1 MSWMLS
7 FGVAVALLALFRGQD
22 TVNEGN
28 NLSLSGYHL
37 CTHNETKTVSFLVV
51 HKVPYSVSK
60 PCGGWLLWKTCN
72 VTIYRMIH
80 QTEYK
85 LVTEQVM
92 GCCSGYVQVG
102 HYCALSVNRSGEF
115 SSKPGSCPTADGLHP
130 SSEECDLDIDCP
142 GWQKCC
148 QRSHHSFCSDP
159 ATNYSENGGNRLNA
173 TVTVKTDYQQLM
185 SKDEGLLNH
194 TRLLQAMVTGALQSD
209 VSVYYL
215 STWPVHPYRTATSL
229 LIECNFT
236 LSLYNVTSKLHR
248 LLEHIEEVS
257 SITVQDVDECAHSA
271 LRQCSLWADCNN
283 TVGSYECVCRQGY
296 IDVDPSNPG
305 AHCSADTG
313 VWTTAEPTL
322 TSPALMNTTYPPA
335 SNRTQGPPGNN
346 TTDFFT
352 STEISMTAAPSNT
365 TSVSSNSSQALLWT
379 SSASYSQM
387 NTTVA
392 SALPATTCSSAPP
405 SISSLWSTNVTG
417 TSFSVCWS
425 NHAKTKQTYL
435 VVLRKGSEVIQ
446 TQKISDTTIEV
457 SRLKPGLLYNVT
469 VTPCACG
476 NQGAPLHISVKTYAQ
491 TLDATTRLTNIKFTA
506 DLQNTS
512 SQAYINLSES
522 IIEEIYQSLSPEV
535 KARVDSGQ
543 VRIEIRNFSPGSVMV
558 NFTIVFIPSQSLDI
572 SNVSTAVLQSLKN
585 SSTYTVDQNS
595 TSLNDF
601 NECASGENDCS
612 QSATCNNTWGSYTCV
627 CLFGFTDNDPE
638 RPGRVCQAPTTLET
652 AALPLTTGITPSA
665 TEPAVTTLT
674 TAPEITTDNISTSH
688 MVFTKISTV
697 GQASTIT
704 TSTTNTSPTAIPA
717 AISTIAPTTATNST
731 KSTTALGSAT
741 DDSIQEALSV
751 HCRLAAITVTVTKSF
766 LLSSM
771 IQESALYLGT
781 VGCGING
788 GNDTHVE
795 LTVAWNECDTKLVHN
810 ETHYI
815 TSVNLFNTMDPY
827 TSPTGATEVPRKQ
840 LEVPVM
846 CTYMKS
852 MLISADL
859 SSMGYDIIKDLIVT
873 GSGSFQVSVHLLD
886 GAVPLPYN
894 YSLSREQPVVVE
906 VRLNTSSDQ
915 IKVVINTCWST
926 PTPNPVDAY
935 SHVFLENSCSLNT
948 FTKVMMNGN
957 SSTSRLSVQIF
968 SFVNLKVIYVH
979 CKVQIC
985 LQTESNSCV
994 PDCHQRT
1001 ARSVNALGTRF
1012 GSAGPL
1018 INSDEGALDKELS
1031 TLNVAG
1037 LSILGIGLSLFFV
1050 CSFACLF
1057 YCQRN
1062 RIGHY
1067 NFNVKPKEEKFTYLV
1082 FNT

>member
-1 MSWMLS
+1 
-7 FGVAVALLALFRGQD
+7 
-22 TVNEGN
+22 
-28 NLSLSGYHL
+28 
-37 CTHNETKTVSFLVV
+37 
-51 HKVPYSVSK
+51 
-60 PCGGWLLWKTCN
+60 
-72 VTIYRMIH
+72 MIH

-352 STEISMTAAPSNT
+352 STEISMTATPSNT
-365 TSVSSNSSQALLWT
+365 TSVSSNSSQASLWT

-457 SRLKPGLLYNVT
+457 SGLKPGLLYNVT

-652 AALPLTTGITPSA
+652 AAPPLTTGITPSA

-717 AISTIAPTTATNST
+717 AITTIAPTTATNST

-771 IQESALYLGT
+771 IQESALYLGM

-815 TSVNLFNTMDPY
+815 ASVNLFNTMDPY

-859 SSMGYDIIKDLIVT
+859 SGMGYDIIKDLIVT

-915 IKVVINTCWST
+915 IKVVISTCWST

-1018 INSDEGALDKELS
+1018 INSDEGPLDKELS

>member
-7 FGVAVALLALFRGQD
+7 FGVAVALLALCRGQD
-22 TVNEGN
+22 TVDEGN
-28 NLSLSGYHL
+28 SLCLSGYHL
-37 CTHNETKTVSFLVV
+37 CTHNETKIVSFLVV

-72 VTIYRMIH
+72 VTKYRMIH

-102 HYCALSVNRSGEF
+102 RYCALPVNRSGEF

-148 QRSHHSFCSDP
+148 QRSHRSSCSDP
-159 ATNYSENGGNRLNA
+159 
-173 TVTVKTDYQQLM
+173 
-185 SKDEGLLNH
+185 
-194 TRLLQAMVTGALQSD
+194 
-209 VSVYYL
+209 
-215 STWPVHPYRTATSL
+215 
-229 LIECNFT
+229 
-236 LSLYNVTSKLHR
+236 LHR
-248 LLEHIEEVS
+248 LLKRIEEVS
-257 SITVQDVDECAHSA
+257 SITVRDVDECAHSA
-271 LRQCSLWADCNN
+271 LRRCSLRADCNN
-283 TVGSYECVCRQGY
+283 TVGSYECVCHHGY

-305 AHCSADTG
+305 AHCAADTG
-313 VWTTAEPTL
+313 VWPTAEPTL
-322 TSPALMNTTYPPA
+322 TSPALMNTTSPPA
-335 SNRTQGPPGNN
+335 SNRTQGPPGYN
-346 TTDFFT
+346 TTGFFT

-365 TSVSSNSSQALLWT
+365 TSVSWNSSQASLWT
-379 SSASYSQM
+379 SSASHSQM
-387 NTTVA
+387 NTAVE
-392 SALPATTCSSAPP
+392 SALP
-405 SISSLWSTNVTG
+405 
-417 TSFSVCWS
+417 
-425 NHAKTKQTYL
+425 TKQTYL

-457 SRLKPGLLYNVT
+457 SGLKPGLLYNVT
-469 VTPCACG
+469 VTPRACRKR
-476 NQGAPLHISVKTYAQ
+476 GAPLHISVKTYAQ

-512 SQAYINLSES
+512 SQAYKTLSES
-522 IIEEIYQSLSPEV
+522 ITEEIYQSLSPEV
-535 KARVDSGQ
+535 KAMVDSGR
-543 VRIEIRNFSPGSVMV
+543 VRIEIRNFFPGSVMV

-572 SNVSTAVLQSLKN
+572 SNVSTAVLQSLTN

-612 QSATCNNTWGSYTCV
+612 QSATCNNTWGSYSCV
-627 CLFGFTDNDPE
+627 CLLGFTDNDPE
-638 RPGRVCQAPTTLET
+638 RPGRVCRAPTTLET
-652 AALPLTTGITPSA
+652 AAPPLTTRITP

-674 TAPEITTDNISTSH
+674 TPPEITTDSIST
-688 MVFTKISTV
+688 ISTV
-697 GQASTIT
+697 AQASTIT
-704 TSTTNTSPTAIPA
+704 TPTTSTSLTAIPA
-717 AISTIAPTTATNST
+717 STIATTTATSST

-741 DDSIQEALSV
+741 YDSIQEALSV
-751 HCRLAAITVTVTKSF
+751 HCRLAAITVTVTKNF

-815 TSVNLFNTMDPY
+815 ASVNLFNTMHPY

-840 LEVPVM
+840 LEVPIM

-859 SSMGYDIIKDLIVT
+859 SPMGYDLIKIT

-906 VRLNTSSDQ
+906 VRLNTSSDH
-915 IKVVINTCWST
+915 IKVVISKCWCT
-926 PTPNPVDAY
+926 PTPNPIDAY
-935 SHVFLENSCSLNT
+935 SRVFLEKSCPLNA

-979 CKVQIC
+979 CEVQIC

-994 PDCHQRT
+994 PDCRQRT
-1001 ARSVNALGTRF
+1001 ARSVNALETRLA
-1012 GSAGPL
+1012 SVGPL
-1018 INSDEGALDKELS
+1018 IHSDEEPLDKELS
-1031 TLNVAG
+1031 TLNVVG
-1037 LSILGIGLSLFFV
+1037 LSILGICLSLFFI
-1050 CSFACLF
+1050 CSLACLF

-1067 NFNVKPKEEKFTYLV
+1067 NFNVKPKEEKFTYLA
-1082 FNT
+1082 

>member
-7 FGVAVALLALFRGQD
+7 FGVAVALLALCRGQD

-28 NLSLSGYHL
+28 SLCLSGYHL
-37 CTHNETKTVSFLVV
+37 CTHNETKIVSFLVV

-72 VTIYRMIH
+72 VTMYRMIH

-102 HYCALSVNRSGEF
+102 RYCALPVNRSGEF

-142 GWQKCC
+142 GWRKCC
-148 QRSHHSFCSDP
+148 QRSHHSSCSDP

-185 SKDEGLLNH
+185 SKNEGLLNH

-248 LLEHIEEVS
+248 LLERIEEVS

-283 TVGSYECVCRQGY
+283 TVGSYECVCHQGY

-313 VWTTAEPTL
+313 VWPTAL

-335 SNRTQGPPGNN
+335 SNRTQGPPGYN

-352 STEISMTAAPSNT
+352 STEISVTAAPSNT
-365 TSVSSNSSQALLWT
+365 TSVSWNSSQASLWT
-379 SSASYSQM
+379 SSASHSQM
-387 NTTVA
+387 NTAVE
-392 SALPATTCSSAPP
+392 SALPATTCSPP
-405 SISSLWSTNVTG
+405 SIGSLWSTNVTG

-425 NHAKTKQTYL
+425 NHAETKQTYL

-457 SRLKPGLLYNVT
+457 SGLKPGLLYNVT
-469 VTPCACG
+469 VTPRACG
-476 NQGAPLHISVKTYAQ
+476 NQGDPLHISVKTYAQ
-491 TLDATTRLTNIKFTA
+491 TLDATIRLTNIKFTA

-512 SQAYINLSES
+512 SQAYKTLSES
-522 IIEEIYQSLSPEV
+522 ITEEIYQSVSPEV
-535 KARVDSGQ
+535 KAMVDSGQ

-572 SNVSTAVLQSLKN
+572 SNVFTAVLQSLTN

-652 AALPLTTGITPSA
+652 AAPPLTTGITPSA
-665 TEPAVTTLT
+665 TEPAVTTST
-674 TAPEITTDNISTSH
+674 TAPEITTDSISTSH
-688 MVFTKISTV
+688 MVFTTISTV
-697 GQASTIT
+697 AQASTIT
-704 TSTTNTSPTAIPA
+704 APTTSTSLTAIPA
-717 AISTIAPTTATNST
+717 STIATTTATSST

-751 HCRLAAITVTVTKSF
+751 HCRLAAITVTVTKNF

-795 LTVAWNECDTKLVHN
+795 LTVAWNECDTKLVQN

-815 TSVNLFNTMDPY
+815 TSVNLLNTMDPY
-827 TSPTGATEVPRKQ
+827 SSPTGATEVPRKQ
-840 LEVPVM
+840 LRVPIM

-859 SSMGYDIIKDLIVT
+859 SPMGYDIIKIT
-873 GSGSFQVSVHLLD
+873 GSGSFQMSVHLLD
-886 GAVPLPYN
+886 SAVPLPYN

-906 VRLNTSSDQ
+906 VRLNTSSDH
-915 IKVVINTCWST
+915 IKVVISKCWCT

-935 SHVFLENSCSLNT
+935 SHVFLEKSCSLNA

-1001 ARSVNALGTRF
+1001 SRSVNALGTRF

-1018 INSDEGALDKELS
+1018 MNSDEEPLDKELS
-1031 TLNVAG
+1031 TLNVVG
-1037 LSILGIGLSLFFV
+1037 LSILGICLSLFFI
-1050 CSFACLF
+1050 CSLACLF

-1067 NFNVKPKEEKFTYLV
+1067 NFNVKPKEEKFTYLAY
-1082 FNT
+1082 NT

>member
-1 MSWMLS
+1 MACNML
-7 FGVAVALLALFRGQD
+7 FPL
-22 TVNEGN
+22 NE
-28 NLSLSGYHL
+28 
-37 CTHNETKTVSFLVV
+37 
-51 HKVPYSVSK
+51 
-60 PCGGWLLWKTCN
+60 
-72 VTIYRMIH
+72 
-80 QTEYK
+80 
-85 LVTEQVM
+85 
-92 GCCSGYVQVG
+92 
-102 HYCALSVNRSGEF
+102 AVNRSGEF

-365 TSVSSNSSQALLWT
+365 TSVSSNSSQASLWT

-652 AALPLTTGITPSA
+652 AAPPLTTGITPSA